1 MKPES
6 PDSKASGLISRP
18 LKAARLCTAKL
29 LNNAIQDGAQQ
40 SQQTGK

>member
-6 PDSKASGLISRP
+6 PDSKVPGLISRP

-29 LNNAIQDGAQQ
+29 RNNPNKLENRYVFCG
-40 SQQTGK
+40 